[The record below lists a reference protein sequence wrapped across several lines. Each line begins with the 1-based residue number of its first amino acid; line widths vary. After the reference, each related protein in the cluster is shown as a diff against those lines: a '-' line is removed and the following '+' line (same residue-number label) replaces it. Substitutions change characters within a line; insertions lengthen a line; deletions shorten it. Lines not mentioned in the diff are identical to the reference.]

1 MVKRCILVI
10 IYHVNDY
17 RLQINGQ
24 IEVET
29 GRTEGIVKN
38 TSLSDNLYQ

>member
-1 MVKRCILVI
+1 MS

-24 IEVET
+24 IEVEI
-29 GRTEGIVKN
+29 GRTEGSVKN
-38 TSLSDNLYQ
+38 TSVSDTLYH